1 MSALRLN
8 PVARLASTRGV
19 GARFDDILRLLLCWS
34 ERRRQRIHLSALTD
48 EMLKDIG
55 VSSADAAR
63 EAGKPFWRG

>member
-8 PVARLASTRGV
+8 PVARLVSTRGI
-19 GARFDDILRLLLCWS
+19 GARLDDSLRLLLDWS

-48 EMLKDIG
+48 EILKDIG